1 MSMTDTVRAEMV
13 KAMKAKDKD
22 RKDALSA
29 MLTVLK
35 NAEIDKREPLTEDE
49 ATAVLKKE
57 LKQLKETY
65 DSAPDSRQDI
75 KEAAEIRMNVI
86 KEFVPEDMNEEQIS
100 EVIKA
105 VLSELSIDA
114 PTAKDKGTI
123 MKTLMPRLKGKADG
137 KLVNEVLQ
145 RFFK

>member
-1 MSMTDTVRAEMV
+1 MTDTVRAEMV

-75 KEAAEIRMNVI
+75 KEATEIRMNVI

-105 VLSELSIDA
+105 ILSELSIDA

-137 KLVNEVLQ
+137 KLVNVVLQ
-145 RFFK
+145 GFFK

>member
-1 MSMTDTVRAEMV
+1 MTDTVRAEMV
-13 KAMKAKDKD
+13 KAMKEKDKD

-35 NAEIDKREPLTEDE
+35 NGEIEKREPLTEDE
-49 ATAVLKKE
+49 AVAILKKE
-57 LKQLKETY
+57 LKQLKETF

-75 KEAAEIRMNVI
+75 KEAARTRMEVI
-86 KEFVPEDMNEEQIS
+86 KQFVPEDMNEEQIA
-100 EVIKA
+100 EVIKS

-114 PTAKDKGTI
+114 PTGKDKGNI

-145 RFFK
+145 GFLK

>member
-75 KEAAEIRMNVI
+75 KEATEIRMNGI

-145 RFFK
+145 GFFK

>member
-1 MSMTDTVRAEMV
+1 MTDTVRAEMV

-86 KEFVPEDMNEEQIS
+86 KELVPEDMNEEQIS

-145 RFFK
+145 GFFK